1 MYRETFMDISLP
13 QSHQILKNLKKFYAI
28 HYFNQSAFSKKYS
41 NNKPH
46 ANFTDREIFH
56 FLLHTFFVVVSF
68 SIFIT
73 KKKKIKKKR

>member
-46 ANFTDREIFH
+46 ANFTEGEIFH
-56 FLLHTFFVVVSF
+56 FLLHTFFVVVYF
-68 SIFIT
+68 TIFIT
-73 KKKKIKKKR
+73 KKKTKKER